1 MDAGSERAF
10 EDFVEDHMM
19 ALFGTAY
26 LLVGD
31 VHQAEDLLQSALEKA
46 YRRWRRIATMEYPEA
61 YVRRVIVNL
70 ANDRWRRRR
79 RTTEVALDEAEGAS
93 PSDDTAL
100 IDLRQELMVGL
111 HQLRWECAPCWSC
124 ATGRACPTRRWRP
137 SSGAPSAR

>member
-10 EDFVEDHMM
+10 EDFVEDRMM

-61 YVRRVIVNL
+61 HVRRVIVNL

-93 PSDDTAL
+93 RP
-100 IDLRQELMVGL
+100 
-111 HQLRWECAPCWSC
+111 
-124 ATGRACPTRRWRP
+124 RR
-137 SSGAPSAR
+137 SG